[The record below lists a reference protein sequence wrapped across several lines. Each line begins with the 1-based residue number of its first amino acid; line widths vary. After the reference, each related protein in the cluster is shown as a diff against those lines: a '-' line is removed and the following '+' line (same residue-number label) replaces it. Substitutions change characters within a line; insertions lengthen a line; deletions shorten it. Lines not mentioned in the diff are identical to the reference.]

1 MGKIYA
7 CIAWCPRC
15 QRYSHE
21 ARKFNDLKIFCR
33 QRYYIDGKDIDCETG
48 LVIISEKCAEFGSK
62 EISQYVTE
70 QLYILILRF
79 LLSTYR
85 IFSAALCAFLYS
97 KSFNT
102 DAPSNIVLR

>member
-70 QLYILILRF
+70 QLTEQRKL
-79 LLSTYR
+79 
-85 IFSAALCAFLYS
+85 
-97 KSFNT
+97 N
-102 DAPSNIVLR
+102 SNIPPFDIEKFKRYIINRFIPE